1 MYLVIGGG
9 GFLGGYLIKN
19 IINTTKEKIL
29 ASYHSSKG
37 GENTDRVEW
46 FHLNLTD
53 SNSLKDL
60 V

>member
-37 GENTDRVEW
+37 VKILIE
-46 FHLNLTD
+46 
-53 SNSLKDL
+53 SNGFI
-60 V
+60 